1 MPSPRRWWIRLG
13 EHLSKS
19 PWAKLALLLSGIA
32 ALVAIHHGP
41 WAVLLAGILAI
52 VGLWGESI
60 FPWMFAVGVAGVLA
74 DLLASI

>member
-1 MPSPRRWWIRLG
+1 M
-13 EHLSKS
+13 
-19 PWAKLALLLSGIA
+19 
-32 ALVAIHHGP
+32 
-41 WAVLLAGILAI
+41 LLAGILAI